1 MKIISVAAA
10 LFVVMGVVQ
19 AAPFPGL
26 AKRNSIDINAKGNKA
41 LVKTNIDAKAKD
53 VKTNIDAKAKDV
65 KVLKRHGDDRHLLG
79 VDVSKNKISVPTDAN
94 VGVHRVTVA
103 RN

>member
-26 AKRNSIDINAKGNKA
+26 AKRNAININAEGNKV
-41 LVKTNIDAKAKD
+41 LVKTDAD
-53 VKTNIDAKAKDV
+53 VKAHDV
-65 KVLKRHGDDRHLLG
+65 KVLKRHDDGLLG
-79 VDVSKNKISVPTDAN
+79 VDVRKNKIGVITDAD
-94 VGVHRVTVA
+94 VDVHRVTVA
-103 RN
+103 HN